1 MNLLH
6 RIAENAFFSVD
17 NRSYWQ
23 ARHYGLD
30 CHLFQCL
37 SKTSDDIHGQILL
50 PKNNAIKGTVFY
62 CHPAIFNLE
71 FNLPQVAFLCQEG
84 YQVVMFDYAGCGQS
98 SGKTQ
103 LDGLYTDTQAA
114 FDWWKQSD
122 YFSPKVA
129 LFAQGV
135 GCDAALQLYEEESD
149 LIDALILESPYC
161 TRKGWIVDRWG
172 PVLGHIAA
180 SQLITFT
187 HEPAKII
194 SNVKV
199 PLLLIY
205 PEHDQH
211 THKSEKQ
218 ALLKLIPPTT
228 TIWDIPKKKFL
239 QTFGDKSN
247 EWHERLIRYLSQK
260 LP

>member
-50 PKNNAIKGTVFY
+50 PKNKAIKGTVFY
-62 CHPAIFNLE
+62 CHPAVFNLE

-98 SGKTQ
+98 SGETQ

-187 HEPAKII
+187 HEPAEII

-228 TIWDIPKKKFL
+228 TIWNVPKKKFL
-239 QTFGDKSN
+239 ETFGDKSN
-247 EWHERLIRYLSQK
+247 EWHERLIQYLNQK
-260 LP
+260 LS

>member
-6 RIAENAFFSVD
+6 RIVENAFFSVD

-23 ARHYGLD
+23 ARHYGLN

-135 GCDAALQLYEEESD
+135 GCDAALQLYEEESE
-149 LIDALILESPYC
+149 LLGALILESPYC

-180 SQLITFT
+180 SQLTTIT
-187 HEPAKII
+187 HEPADII

-228 TIWDIPKKKFL
+228 TIWNIPRKKFL
-239 QTFGDKSN
+239 QTFGDKRS

>member
-50 PKNNAIKGTVFY
+50 PKTNAIKGTVFY

-161 TRKGWIVDRWG
+161 TRKGWIIDRWG
-172 PVLGHIAA
+172 PFLGHIAA

-187 HEPAKII
+187 HEPAEII